1 TFVSENKTS
10 PMASPTEQPIKPE
23 PPSTSSSTSEQ
34 SIIYTPMK
42 QEFTVTQK
50 QEDETFEQFYSEVKA
65 IEKRDSVLTPE
76 QQINRLLRPGA
87 TYFNLNPFEVL
98 QIDPTTP
105 IEDIAKQ

>member
-1 TFVSENKTS
+1 
-10 PMASPTEQPIKPE
+10 

-76 QQINRLLRPGA
+76 QQINRLLRP
-87 TYFNLNPFEVL
+87 
-98 QIDPTTP
+98 
-105 IEDIAKQ
+105 